1 MDDVKCRYAF
11 GGVCRHI
18 ELPRLPAVSERC
30 DGCDKY
36 AGPARGLGDVV
47 KKVADATGVSK
58 VAPKGCGC
66 QRRREALNRILP
78 NPLKGS

>member
-1 MDDVKCRYAF
+1 MNCLHLKIV
-11 GGVCRHI
+11 GVPLCAHPSINGRI
-18 ELPRLPAVSERC
+18 ETDRC
-30 DGCDKY
+30 GACEHY
-36 AGPARGLGDVV
+36 AGPVRGLGDVV